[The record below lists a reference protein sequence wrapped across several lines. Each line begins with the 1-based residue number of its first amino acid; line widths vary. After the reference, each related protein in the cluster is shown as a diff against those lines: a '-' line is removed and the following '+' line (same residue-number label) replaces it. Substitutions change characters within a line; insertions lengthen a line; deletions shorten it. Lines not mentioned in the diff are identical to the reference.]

1 MSTNNTIAIFGFT
14 TVIVV
19 IGILANIVIIIAI
32 SIAPIDII
40 GFLVAT
46 IMIVIFVRLFFLL
59 YDR

>member
-19 IGILANIVIIIAI
+19 IGILANIVIIIAT